1 MLNLIRTNAPFNN
14 WATEYCSYPEAFGC
28 QVKPGQMIHGI
39 VKPVPDHH
47 CQDTGKWDAKW
58 ILNPAINKCFLI
70 GKNSITDGR
79 YLGGNFTQAQDYCH
93 ELGTELASIH
103 SAEENSW
110 LVSRLIGDVWIGI
123 GATH

>member
-1 MLNLIRTNAPFNN
+1 
-14 WATEYCSYPEAFGC
+14 
-28 QVKPGQMIHGI
+28 MIHGI

-47 CQDTGKWDAKW
+47 CQDTAKWDSKW